1 MTHGERAATVRRNK
15 EEATPHCLS
24 APFFH
29 FLLALFIPSFI
40 REILN
45 TYCGPG
51 TVLGSGNI
59 KIDTTQLC
67 FCGT

>member
-1 MTHGERAATVRRNK
+1 MTHGERVATVGRNK

-24 APFFH
+24 APFCH
-29 FLLALFIPSFI
+29 FLLALFVHSFI

-59 KIDTTQLC
+59 KIDRTQLC